1 MATKRHRSRTQRT
14 SRNTSSRLYDDILA
28 LASTLMRDRQEI
40 GGRRLKALSTSVRD
54 MAQSLPEMPN
64 LTSYVGSTADSL
76 TDLADYISSS
86 DIETIASDA
95 NQFARRHPMMTMGIA
110 AAAGIAAMTYFRS
123 GTAPDTKGAVKRASG
138 RKAGSNRKSAIA
150 AQRRKSANGAGRAAH
165 A

>member
-1 MATKRHRSRTQRT
+1 
-14 SRNTSSRLYDDILA
+14 LA

-40 GGRRLKALSTSVRD
+40 GGRRLKALSTSMRD
-54 MAQSLPEMPN
+54 MAQALPDMPT

-86 DIETIASDA
+86 EIETIASDA

-110 AAAGIAAMTYFRS
+110 AAAGLAAMTYFRS
-123 GTAPDTKGAVKRASG
+123 GTAHDTKGVVKTVSG
-138 RKAGSNRKSAIA
+138 RKAAAKRKSATA
-150 AQRRKSANGAGRAAH
+150 GARRTSVNGAGRTAH

>member
-1 MATKRHRSRTQRT
+1 MATKRNSNRTQRT
-14 SRNTSSRLYDDILA
+14 SRNTSSRLYDDVLA

-64 LTSYVGSTADSL
+64 LTSYVGSTADNL

-95 NQFARRHPMMTMGIA
+95 NQFSRRHPMMTMGIA
-110 AAAGIAAMTYFRS
+110 AAS
-123 GTAPDTKGAVKRASG
+123 GTAHETKGAVKRAPG
-138 RKAGSNRKSAIA
+138 RRTRAKQKSAIA
-150 AQRRKSANGAGRAAH
+150 GERRKSVNGAGRTAH

>member
-1 MATKRHRSRTQRT
+1 MATKRNSNRTQRT
-14 SRNTSSRLYDDILA
+14 SRNTSSRLYDDVLA

-64 LTSYVGSTADSL
+64 LTSYVGSTADNL

-110 AAAGIAAMTYFRS
+110 AAAGLAAMTYFRS
-123 GTAPDTKGAVKRASG
+123 GTAHETKGAVKRAPG
-138 RKAGSNRKSAIA
+138 RRTRAKQKSAIA
-150 AQRRKSANGAGRAAH
+150 GERRKSVNGAGRTAH